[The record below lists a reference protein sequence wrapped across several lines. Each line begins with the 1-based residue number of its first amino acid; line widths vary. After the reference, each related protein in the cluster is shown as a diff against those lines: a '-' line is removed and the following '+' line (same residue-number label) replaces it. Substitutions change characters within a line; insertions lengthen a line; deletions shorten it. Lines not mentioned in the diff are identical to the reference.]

1 MIVEGLHHV
10 ALQVRALGPMVAFYK
25 EVLGLSVL
33 AEHPGADGRLRS
45 VWMGL
50 PGAFLA
56 LETVTSALPPP
67 APFRNQAP
75 GWFLVA
81 LRIRPADRA
90 RVRAELEQAHVPVEH
105 ETPWTLYVRDP
116 EGNRVALSHH
126 PDAAGTE
133 G

>member
-1 MIVEGLHHV
+1 MNVEGLHHV
-10 ALQVRALGPMVAFYK
+10 ALQVRTLGSMVAFYRD
-25 EVLGLSVL
+25 VLGLRVL
-33 AEHPGADGRLRS
+33 AEHKGEDGKPRS

-56 LETVTSALPPP
+56 LETVTGGPVAP

-81 LRIRPADRA
+81 LRIAAADRE
-90 RVRAELEQAHVPVEH
+90 RVRAELARARVAVEH
-105 ETPWTLYVRDP
+105 ETRWTLYVRDP

-126 PDAAGTE
+126 PQAADGAP
-133 G
+133 